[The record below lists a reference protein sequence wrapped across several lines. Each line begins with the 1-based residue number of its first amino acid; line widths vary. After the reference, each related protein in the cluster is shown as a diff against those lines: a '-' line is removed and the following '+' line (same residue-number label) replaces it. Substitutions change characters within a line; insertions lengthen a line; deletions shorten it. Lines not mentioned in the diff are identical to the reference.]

1 MDPEISQEL
10 RKGIARL
17 REHWLNQ
24 AERHFRTV
32 LTHDPDQP
40 SALHLLGVTL
50 CLLARHGDGLEL
62 LRRAIGRRPERAHFY
77 WDYSVAL
84 AATGQK
90 DAAREARRAAIERDG
105 IFRQWPALDGPA
117 GEVYFSQRKDFE
129 FKIIDYP
136 YVSSVRY
143 GAGRP
148 LMPLLPERLGAGHA
162 AFRDLLGDFAA
173 YSDDFAAIALDGD
186 YAAPAPFWINTWFA
200 PLDAMALFGLL
211 CRNNPAHFVEV
222 GSGTS
227 TKFARLAISSHR
239 LSTKI
244 VSIDPQ
250 PRSVIDTLTDETFR
264 VPLETLDLALVDR
277 LREGDIFFLDS
288 SHRSFQNSDVTVFF
302 LEILPRLA
310 PGVLIHVHDIYLPED
325 YPSGHVGRRWNEQ
338 YLLAAVLMFGGDRFE
353 TVFPSWYVSREP
365 ALAAEKDRL
374 LRVGPL
380 SELSIHGASYWFR
393 KLPGR

>member
-24 AERHFRTV
+24 AERHFQTV
-32 LTHDPDQP
+32 LARDPDQP
-40 SALHLLGVTL
+40 SALHLLGATL
-50 CLLARHGDGLEL
+50 CLLARHDEGLEL
-62 LRRAIGRRPERAHFY
+62 FRRAIERRPERAHFW

-90 DAAREARRAAIERDG
+90 DAARQARQAAIERDG
-105 IFRQWPALDGPA
+105 GFRQWPPLDDPA
-117 GEVYFSQRKDFE
+117 GEVYFSQRKETE

-148 LMPLLPERLGAGHA
+148 LMPLLPEQLGASRG

-173 YSDDFAAIALDGD
+173 YSQDFAAIPLDGD
-186 YAAPAPFWINTWFA
+186 YATPTPFWINTWFA

-222 GSGTS
+222 GSGMS
-227 TKFARLAISSHR
+227 TKFARHAVSSHR
-239 LSTKI
+239 LSTRI
-244 VSIDPQ
+244 VSIDPH
-250 PRSVIDTLTDETFR
+250 PRNVIDALADETFR

-302 LEILPRLA
+302 VEILPRLA

-325 YPSGHVGRRWNEQ
+325 YPSGHVERRWNEQ

-380 SELSIHGASYWFR
+380 SGLSIHGASYWFR
-393 KLPGR
+393 KLPAR